1 MPTKLMEVA
10 IPCRRY
16 LQTKMFYSRVLS
28 LPIGKEGRHHA
39 FLDTGG
45 SFRIALVDASAGSS
59 MVRPTGRGPYLNLS
73 VDDLPALKRKLIRA
87 GVDIDEERSD
97 QYGRNITIR
106 DPEGNV
112 VNVYQEGTF

>member
-10 IPCRRY
+10 ISCRKY
-16 LQTKMFYSRVLS
+16 LQTKMFYTRVLN
-28 LPIGKEGRHHA
+28 LPIGREGRHHV

-45 SFRIALVDASAGSS
+45 SYRIALVDASQGSS
-59 MVRPTGRGPYLNLS
+59 LVRPTGRGPYLNLS
-73 VDDLPALKRKLIRA
+73 VEDLPALKRKLILA
-87 GVDIDEERSD
+87 GIAIEDERSD